1 MANDLLKTLREEDRV
16 LSQGEHCAVRDH
28 LFVIIHF
35 SNGHRSGFSANM
47 LLSDYYSAIPDKNSK
62 DGSYLIGVRNHKTF
76 SYYGQAMVILKQI
89 EYKWLKIYVEK
100 IRSRL

>member
-1 MANDLLKTLREEDRV
+1 MDIGLDFRPTCCC
-16 LSQGEHCAVRDH
+16 QT
-28 LFVIIHF
+28 
-35 SNGHRSGFSANM
+35 
-47 LLSDYYSAIPDKNSK
+47 IPDKNSK

-76 SYYGQAMVILKQI
+76 SYYGKAMVILKQI

>member
-1 MANDLLKTLREEDRV
+1 MANDLLKTLCEEDRV
-16 LSQGEHCAVRDH
+16 LSQGEYCAVH

-35 SNGHRSGFSANM
+35 SNGHRSGVSANM
-47 LLSDYYSAIPDKNSK
+47 LLSEYYSAMPDKNSK

-89 EYKWLKIYVEK
+89 EHKWLQIYVEK
-100 IRSRL
+100 IRSRI